1 MKAIVTVLGKDKV
14 GIIAD
19 VAMLMKEN
27 GINICDIS
35 QTLMQDYFTMIMLVD
50 ISGNKTDFV
59 SIQAKLAACGKTLGV
74 DIRMQH
80 QDLFDSMHKI

>member
-19 VAMLMKEN
+19 VAIVMKKY
-27 GINICDIS
+27 GVNICDIS

-50 ISGNKTDFV
+50 LATSTVDFAP
-59 SIQAKLAACGKTLGV
+59 SSA
-74 DIRMQH
+74 
-80 QDLFDSMHKI
+80 S

>member
-19 VAMLMKEN
+19 VAIVMKKY
-27 GINICDIS
+27 GVNICDIS

-50 ISGNKTDFV
+50 LATSTVDF
-59 SIQAKLAACGKTLGV
+59 ATLQRELKEEGEAIGV

-80 QDLFDSMHKI
+80 QELFDSMHKI

>member
-19 VAMLMKEN
+19 VAIIMKEF
-27 GINICDIS
+27 GVNICDIS
-35 QTLMQDYFTMIMLVD
+35 QTLMQGYFTMIMLVD
-50 ISGNKTDFV
+50 LETATVDFDTLR
-59 SIQAKLAACGKTLGV
+59 KELAARGMEIGV
-74 DIRMQH
+74 DIRIQH

>member
-19 VAMLMKEN
+19 VAIIMKEY
-27 GINICDIS
+27 GVNICDIS
-35 QTLMQDYFTMIMLVD
+35 QTLMQEYFTMIMLVD
-50 ISGNKTDFV
+50 LSAATVDFAAL
-59 SIQAKLAACGKTLGV
+59 QKELAARGREIGV
-74 DIRMQH
+74 DIRIQH

>member
-19 VAMLMKEN
+19 VAITMKEHDV
-27 GINICDIS
+27 NICDIS

-50 ISGNKTDFV
+50 ISASKLNMAGLQDVFN
-59 SIQAKLAACGKTLGV
+59 AKGKELGME
-74 DIRMQH
+74 IRLQS
-80 QDLFDSMHKI
+80 QDLFQKMYNI